1 MYIIC
6 LNQEKVK
13 WSDEKKKQNE
23 KKINHDTKKILS
35 TITIL
40 CVVHNR
46 VNKCVCQKMSL
57 FFLVLVDVCNL
68 ILEMNSCAY
77 FCGNFCKN

>member
-6 LNQEKVK
+6 LNHEKKK
-13 WSDEKKKQNE
+13 WSDKKK
-23 KKINHDTKKILS
+23 KKRKKFNHDTKKILS

-46 VNKCVCQKMSL
+46 VNKCVCQKNVSL
-57 FFLVLVDVCNL
+57 LSF
-68 ILEMNSCAY
+68 S
-77 FCGNFCKN
+77 

>member
-6 LNQEKVK
+6 LNQEKKK
-13 WSDEKKKQNE
+13 WSDKKKKR
-23 KKINHDTKKILS
+23 KKFNHDTKKILS

-46 VNKCVCQKMSL
+46 VNKCVCQKKCLS
-57 FFLVLVDVCNL
+57 F
-68 ILEMNSCAY
+68 
-77 FCGNFCKN
+77 